1 MATSQ
6 GYTPMRGLIMDFRT
20 DEHSATIGDQF
31 MFGPAFFGEPGNRSW
46 SRFTARLSA
55 QSEMA

>member
-1 MATSQ
+1 
-6 GYTPMRGLIMDFRT
+6 MRGLIMDFRT

-55 QSEMA
+55 QSEMS